1 MGRELRRGS
10 QRGGSPADSRRR
22 VGFVS
27 SSRPGRPG
35 RESSSTRRRIPLTTT
50 KKRGAM
56 TRLLRPMHA
65 LLLQT
70 DCKRPACNE
79 PSDGVTRRHMASRE
93 DARRGLVWGIRYF
106 IQGRVVRS
114 GAMLRSVGRFVRQQ
128 LSASNFVGQLLWLAI
143 LTGISTTLG
152 VVLRLPVV
160 TLVGIALTALLLTL
174 SGVLAW
180 RDGWRPGRMRGTRGW
195 VAGMDPVPE
204 PNHPQWMVTLTPP
217 RWDRHDSAVV

>member
-10 QRGGSPADSRRR
+10 QRGGRPADSRRR

-93 DARRGLVWGIRYF
+93 DARRGLVWPSPTLAVTPLGKLITQRSRVQIPSPRRAIYQPKRKGPGPRTEAPDPSHSPLF
-106 IQGRVVRS
+106 PRPGKQGPHP
-114 GAMLRSVGRFVRQQ
+114 
-128 LSASNFVGQLLWLAI
+128 LSASA
-143 LTGISTTLG
+143 
-152 VVLRLPVV
+152 P
-160 TLVGIALTALLLTL
+160 A
-174 SGVLAW
+174 
-180 RDGWRPGRMRGTRGW
+180 
-195 VAGMDPVPE
+195 AGE
-204 PNHPQWMVTLTPP
+204 TW
-217 RWDRHDSAVV
+217 A